1 VSQEQSEFLQRFHAA
16 MEGYV
21 WGSPD
26 DPQPLLDAFPGWEPN
41 RERLAIYGEF
51 VQYYQGECLAALY
64 GRTQELMGEPAWGE
78 LLRAYYGIRPAHGY
92 QINTLGH
99 DFPGFLAEQQA
110 IPAYLPQVALFEL
123 TKHLVYTS
131 EEAHPTEVEA
141 ISVNPTLQ
149 TLQLTHQVC
158 GWAKAAAGR
167 EEPVSEP
174 PPAGEELAL
183 LWRNPT
189 SLRANYVAAG
199 PRSLLALKIALEGI
213 SVEEAAAAGG
223 VEPSDVVDAL
233 REQAGFGLITLPK
246 SFSHGD

>member
-1 VSQEQSEFLQRFHAA
+1 MSEFLERFHAA

-26 DPQPLLDAFPGWEPN
+26 DPQPLLDAFPEWKPN
-41 RERLAIYGEF
+41 TERLAIYGEF
-51 VQYYQGECLAALY
+51 IQYYQGECLSALY
-64 GRTQELMGEPAWGE
+64 GRTQELLGEAAWGE
-78 LLRAYYGIRPAHGY
+78 LLRAYYAIRPAHGY

-99 DFPGFLAEQQA
+99 DLPAFMAEQGA
-110 IPAYLPQVALFEL
+110 LAPHLAQVALFEL

-131 EEAHPTEVEA
+131 EETHPAEVEA
-141 ISVNPTLQ
+141 PSVNPTLQ

-158 GWAKAAAGR
+158 GWAKAAAQR
-167 EEPVSEP
+167 PEPVGEP
-174 PPAGEELAL
+174 PPEGEELAL

-223 VEPSDVVDAL
+223 VEPADVLDAL
-233 REQAGFGLITLPK
+233 HEQAGFGLISLPK
-246 SFSHGD
+246 SFPREG